1 MKRYIKSSSD
11 KFNGY
16 KLVKSVTRECKPL
29 VHNPDIRKN
38 ISAIYLVYDEDSYDY
53 DKEDYTDYYYFI
65 SFKEDTTR
73 SSYSEDYIN
82 YGTTAPVSAKGAER
96 DINDWLDEIVE
107 VDNE

>member
-1 MKRYIKSSSD
+1 MKRYIKLSDD

-29 VHNPDIRKN
+29 VHNPNIRKN

-65 SFKEDTTR
+65 FFKEDTVR
-73 SSYSEDYIN
+73 SSYSGDYMN
-82 YGTTAPVSAKGAER
+82 YGTTAPVSIKGAER
-96 DINDWLDEIVE
+96 DINAWLDEIVE